1 MHSLDLVV
9 SFLCTF
15 DFPGHRPCCWK
26 TTTYKHWD
34 SDRHRHTQTG
44 TQRHWDT
51 ETQRQGETKTRWHI
65 GIITYRRRQTH
76 GGTSTETHIVIHT
89 QTHRHRN
96 TINPCMLSTHNRAP
110 IHSLSSQE
118 TTHTPLLCYCH
129 RLWSYRQP
137 VSATKLSAV
146 TSTWSSLYRPL
157 YGSISPLPL
166 LSYDPYR
173 CYGFSCLNSQVFS
186 EFFFCLQF
194 SVNTDRKCPCCA
206 ENQARERKTCNAL
219 GDTRIGE
226 MLPFMFVK
234 KITFLSYLQSNVYIL
249 IALAIL
255 SKEYIDF
262 NLWRCTQYR
271 FSNCLWDDY
280 I

>member
-9 SFLCTF
+9 SFLWTF

-110 IHSLSSQE
+110 IHSLSSRE

-157 YGSISPLPL
+157 YGSISLLPL

-186 EFFFCLQF
+186 EFFFVYNFRWTQIENVPAVLKIKLEREKHVQCSRRHANWGNASVHVCEKNHF
-194 SVNTDRKCPCCA
+194 SILPPIQCIHFDR
-206 ENQARERKTCNAL
+206 ARN
-219 GDTRIGE
+219 
-226 MLPFMFVK
+226 FV
-234 KITFLSYLQSNVYIL
+234 
-249 IALAIL
+249 
-255 SKEYIDF
+255 
-262 NLWRCTQYR
+262 
-271 FSNCLWDDY
+271 
-280 I
+280 